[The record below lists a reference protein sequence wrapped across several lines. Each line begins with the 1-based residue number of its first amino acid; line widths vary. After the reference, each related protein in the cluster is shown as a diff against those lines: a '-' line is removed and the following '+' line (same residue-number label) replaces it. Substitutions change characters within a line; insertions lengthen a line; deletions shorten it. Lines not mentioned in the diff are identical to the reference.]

1 MEIKRITAKDNPL
14 IKRYRKLASSKKFRE
29 TENSFILEGKRL
41 INDAYE
47 NGVKFDKLLI
57 TDSAYEK
64 NKSEAEE
71 MLKKIGKD
79 FVLIDDKT
87 GEMLSE
93 TQNTQGFFAIC
104 DIPHKYDAD
113 EILSAKKGN
122 YMVLSRLQD
131 PGNMGTILRT
141 ADALGIDAVFS
152 CRSCEVFSPKTV
164 RAAMGAAFRVKTI
177 AISGEELFEKLKKH
191 NVVSYAAVLAEN
203 SIVLSA
209 ETFLGSLKNA
219 VFIGNEGNGLEKEV
233 YEKCDKRI
241 IIPMSENAESL
252 NAAMAAGIFMWEMK
266 KAGTSK

>member
-14 IKRYRKLASSKKFRE
+14 IKRYRRLASSKKFRE
-29 TENSFILEGKRL
+29 SENSFILEGKRL

-64 NKSEAEE
+64 NYSEVED
-71 MLKKIGKD
+71 MFKKFEKNAVI
-79 FVLIDDKT
+79 IDDKI
-87 GEMLSE
+87 GVILSE

-104 DIPHKYDAD
+104 SIPKQNDAD
-113 EILSAKKGN
+113 EILSSEKGN
-122 YMVLSRLQD
+122 YIVLSKLQD
-131 PGNMGTILRT
+131 PGNMGTVLRT

-177 AISGEELFEKLKKH
+177 NISEEELFEKFKKH

-203 SIVLSA
+203 SVILNS
-209 ETFLGSLKNA
+209 ETFSGSLKNA

-233 YEKCDKRI
+233 YEKCDKRV

-266 KAGTSK
+266 KAGTLK